1 MSQPIKLASVALYGI
16 DAEQVISL
24 LGALAESR
32 PTSQHERQAAA
43 ILRRKMRA
51 QIDEYVKE
59 HGE

>member
-1 MSQPIKLASVALYGI
+1 MTAPIKLASVVLSGI
-16 DAEQVISL
+16 DAEQAISL

-51 QIDEYVKE
+51 QIEQYVKE